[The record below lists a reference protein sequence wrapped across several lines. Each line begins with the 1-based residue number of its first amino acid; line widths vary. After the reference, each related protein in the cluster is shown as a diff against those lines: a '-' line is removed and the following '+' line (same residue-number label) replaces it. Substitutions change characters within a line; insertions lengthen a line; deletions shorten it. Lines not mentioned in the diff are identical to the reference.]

1 MGPLG
6 QVFSIIGGLSFLTL
20 VALFGHIPQ
29 LRNTPVGWTQ
39 RFLLKTI
46 PRWLYKLDYA
56 ITGGCC
62 FSSASRFGSYL
73 MNDKHPLVLI
83 FYLALVTGGLGMF
96 VYSGWTYLSLK
107 HKFLVPLFSTLPYIG
122 MYYASTSDPGM
133 ITKDNHFYAMRAYP
147 YDRINFQPGVV
158 CRTCLLY
165 KPARS
170 KHCGICKGCV
180 AKHDHHC
187 IWINNCVGHKNTRHF
202 LAFLTLT
209 NIFLTYGSILSHSI
223 MNIFIQ
229 SLLPQNRKVSD
240 LPWSLYFKG
249 WGVGFIQVTPLA
261 AVFLLSTLC
270 GILSYCF
277 TIYHFYL
284 IWAGTTTNETFK
296 WSDWAEDIR
305 SGEIYIATASSPLY
319 STRVPQPLPPTA
331 EENFRA
337 EAEADGFLLQNLTEP
352 TVPWRKQARQVL
364 ARVPIGGDP
373 GRLPK
378 ELTWKKCEGLREV
391 ENMYDLGWKE
401 NLRMVLW
408 PKEI

>member
-1 MGPLG
+1 M
-6 QVFSIIGGLSFLTL
+6 
-20 VALFGHIPQ
+20 
-29 LRNTPVGWTQ
+29 
-39 RFLLKTI
+39 
-46 PRWLYKLDYA
+46 DYA

-133 ITKDNHFYAMRAYP
+133 ITKDNHYYAMRAYP